1 MKNISTYSILKY
13 SFIAFPLAFAGIP
26 VYLHAPDY
34 YATNAG
40 IKIEVIGFALLFLR
54 LADAFLDPFIGS
66 LSDRF
71 FHYRDKIIYFGS
83 FLLLLGFWMIFHP
96 IASGIIFWFILSIF
110 LCTLGFSLVA
120 INIQAFG
127 GLWDIPAA
135 QATKVIVTR
144 EAIGLLGLLAAS
156 IIPTIFYIFYKES
169 NFHLMT
175 VMLMFIVIF
184 SLIVFSSWF
193 KSSVI
198 RSPDDKSYNESM
210 KLIFINKK
218 VKLFFISYFFSAF
231 AAAIPATLII
241 FYVRDYLNAEQYLG
255 PFLLV
260 YFASGALSMPIWKTL
275 AIKQTCKHAWLYS
288 MIFALFSFI
297 WAFFLQPNDIFG
309 FFIICFLSGMAVG
322 ANLGL
327 PSAII
332 AEFISLNKHEKY
344 AASYYS
350 ISNFLSK
357 FSLAVASGIALPTL
371 GFMGYQPGIA
381 RTDFLF
387 PITYALLPC
396 FFQILSIL
404 ILRRL
409 IAQHSY

>member
-26 VYLHAPDY
+26 IYLHAPDY
-34 YATNAG
+34 YVTNAG

-54 LADAFLDPFIGS
+54 LADAFLDPLIGS

-83 FLLLLGFWMIFHP
+83 LLLLLGFWMIFHP
-96 IASGIIFWFILSIF
+96 IGSGIIFWFALSIF

-127 GLWDIPAA
+127 GLWDISAP

-156 IIPTIFYIFYKES
+156 IIPTIFYIFHKES
-169 NFHLMT
+169 NFHFMS
-175 VMLMFIVIF
+175 VMLIFIVTF

-198 RSPDDKSYNESM
+198 RSPDNKSYNGSM
-210 KLIFINKK
+210 RLIFINKK
-218 VKLFFISYFFSAF
+218 VKLFFISYFFSGF

-241 FYVRDYLNAEQYLG
+241 FYVRDYLNAEQHLG
-255 PFLLV
+255 PFLLI

-275 AIKQTCKHAWLYS
+275 AIKKTCKHAWLYS

-332 AEFISLNKHEKY
+332 AEFINLNKHEKY

-357 FSLAVASGIALPTL
+357 FSLAIASGIALPVL
-371 GFMGYQPGIA
+371 GFMDYQPGIA

-387 PITYALLPC
+387 PVTYALLPC
-396 FFQILSIL
+396 FFQIVSIL

-409 IAQHSY
+409 IAQNSC